1 MVKHVLFSFWDS
13 QGLTTLGQRPGESR
27 TRGAPRDSPWELGL
41 SMEEGE
47 AHHVCPEH
55 HPSTAGFS
63 LLALW
68 KNFWKWLMFNL
79 NVNTAK
85 ALSVPCIILQRPVYS
100 FFFFF
105 FPVPAVQKTSCEWTA
120 QGCYSPMLSDQPTS
134 SPKYP
139 SCPSCRAEPLPGT
152 TCPCTAPRHGQPLFS
167 QQATPDPG
175 SFLEKLQ
182 PSELF
187 PRPNQLGVLSWLR
200 RHKAEQCVI
209 LRDLGP
215 WVCLGSPIWAAKR
228 NPPAP
233 SLPPLRL
240 PLLSLQVFLQCA
252 VF

>member
-1 MVKHVLFSFWDS
+1 MLLKQQPKTSKKETKNNMVKHVLFSFWDS

-105 FPVPAVQKTSCEWTA
+105 FLYQQCRKHLVNEQLRAVTPPCSPISPHPPQNIPVARVAERSHYPAPHALA
-120 QGCYSPMLSDQPTS
+120 QH
-134 SPKYP
+134 
-139 SCPSCRAEPLPGT
+139 PGT
-152 TCPCTAPRHGQPLFS
+152 GNHCSASKQPQTQGPFWKSCSLASYFLAQTSWEFCPDCADTKRSSAWSWGIS
-167 QQATPDPG
+167 VPG
-175 SFLEKLQ
+175 F
-182 PSELF
+182 
-187 PRPNQLGVLSWLR
+187 
-200 RHKAEQCVI
+200 A
-209 LRDLGP
+209 
-215 WVCLGSPIWAAKR
+215 
-228 NPPAP
+228 
-233 SLPPLRL
+233 
-240 PLLSLQVFLQCA
+240 
-252 VF
+252 

>member
-1 MVKHVLFSFWDS
+1 MVLFPFWDS

-27 TRGAPRDSPWELGL
+27 TQGAPRDSPWALGL
-41 SMEEGE
+41 SMEEAE

-55 HPSTAGFS
+55 HPSTAGLS

-79 NVNTAK
+79 NLNTAK
-85 ALSVPCIILQRPVYS
+85 ALSVPCAILQRPVYS
-100 FFFFF
+100 FFSC
-105 FPVPAVQKTSCEWTA
+105 TSSAENILWMNSS
-120 QGCYSPMLSDQPTS
+120 GLLLPLLSNQPTS
-134 SPKYP
+134 SPEYP
-139 SCPSCRAEPLPGT
+139 SCPSCRAEPWPST
-152 TCPCTAPRHGQPLFS
+152 ACPCTAPQHGQPLLS
-167 QQATPDPG
+167 QRAAPAPG

-187 PRPNQLGVLSWLR
+187 PHPNQLQVLSWLH
-200 RHKAEQCVI
+200 RHKAEQSVI
-209 LRDLGP
+209 PRDLGP

-228 NPPAP
+228 NLPPP

-240 PLLSLQVFLQCA
+240 PLLSLQVFLQRA